1 MYTKMEKSLEQKLA
15 SAEEYAQKG
24 DACIMDA
31 YLSSAQTCAQKVGR
45 DISEESRRIQ
55 KTGYANAVS
64 VKLKN
69 AGKYA
74 GEGNEYIMDVCLD
87 LAQIYAQKV
96 GRDISA
102 EVQKIKK
109 ILKNRIELS
118 T

>member
-45 DISEESRRIQ
+45 DIS
-55 KTGYANAVS
+55 
-64 VKLKN
+64 
-69 AGKYA
+69 
-74 GEGNEYIMDVCLD
+74 
-87 LAQIYAQKV
+87 
-96 GRDISA
+96 A